1 VIKPP
6 PAAGRCPAGRYWA
19 DPRPVRRA
27 DWAAGALA
35 VLSCLSACASSTP
48 GQSSVPAPATITA
61 KAAASAIG
69 VDRTTPGAT
78 LADWLHRLVVAD
90 YRGACQDMAA
100 GTGSATPTPD
110 PSAAGCPSADT
121 LTALKSLHGNF
132 VADGLK
138 PGSQFTV
145 SAPKSSRSGMTS

>member
-6 PAAGRCPAGRYWA
+6 PAAGRCPAGQYWA

-35 VLSCLSACASSTP
+35 VLSCLSAGASSTP

-61 KAAASAIG
+61 KASASAIG

-121 LTALKSLHGNF
+121 LTAHSTG
-132 VADGLK
+132 VK
-138 PGSQFTV
+138 PGELKLSFDLSNIGGHWYVTDLNLDV
-145 SAPKSSRSGMTS
+145 